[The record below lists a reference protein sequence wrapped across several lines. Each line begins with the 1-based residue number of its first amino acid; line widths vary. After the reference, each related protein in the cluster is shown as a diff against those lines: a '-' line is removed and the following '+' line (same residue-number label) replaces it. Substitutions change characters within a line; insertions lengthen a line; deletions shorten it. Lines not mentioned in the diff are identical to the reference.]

1 MRQKKP
7 VKEKERETKVHTT
20 RPTIVDS
27 ILGGFFYIFTL
38 GSGSS
43 ISHNIFRS
51 PIQTEEKKD
60 CKEILQIYDSLCK
73 DKINYSFEEDNQCEH
88 LWKEMKKYC

>member
-1 MRQKKP
+1 MRQKP
-7 VKEKERETKVHTT
+7 VKEEERKTEVQTT

-27 ILGGFFYIFTL
+27 ILGGIFNIFTF

-43 ISHNIFRS
+43 TTHNIFRS

-73 DKINYSFEEDNQCEH
+73 DIRNYSFEEDNQCEH